1 MLVHPCIN
9 IALDQVCV
17 LKDAKLHR
25 SGKSDN
31 SMQVVVLPEVRSEAG
46 TDTRLSFFL
55 VTEPV
60 SLSSPFPHI
69 LRKLSP

>member
-46 TDTRLSFFL
+46 TDTRL
-55 VTEPV
+55 
-60 SLSSPFPHI
+60 
-69 LRKLSP
+69 